1 MTASKL
7 LEVSH
12 LSVAYRQGGG
22 WSRAVD
28 DVSFTV
34 APGEVF
40 GLVGESGCGK
50 STISLQLLG
59 YRHPSMR
66 VEAGEV
72 RFKGASLTGMTR
84 VELDQL
90 RGDRIAFV
98 PQNPTTALNPGIRIG
113 RQLAETMLA
122 HGRAQ
127 SVDAAASVI
136 GEILTLVGLPA
147 DPAFQHRY
155 PHQLSGGQQ
164 QRVCIAMALACD
176 PDLLVL
182 DEPTT
187 GLDVTTQEQIVAL
200 LSSLRRRIGVA
211 MLYVTHDLALLSQ
224 IADRIGVMYAGRMV
238 EIAPTAEV
246 FLNPRHPYTQGL
258 IASIP
263 VIEAEAAAG
272 TRPLRG
278 LLRRTELPPGC
289 PFAPRCDHAQERCA
303 AERQELERIDDSR
316 AIACWRW
323 REIAPLPAEPGAG
336 AGAVA
341 TAGAPVLSLDHVSV
355 VYGSGPRAF
364 RAVSDV
370 SFEIKESE
378 VFALVGESGSG
389 KSTLA
394 RAISGLAAPEGGA
407 IRLRGEVLA
416 GAVRDRSDLQRRL
429 IQYIFQNP
437 DASLNPRARI
447 GEAIARPLVHFFQME
462 GAKAKEMVVDALG
475 DVRLDGSY
483 QARFPDQLSGGER
496 QRVAIGRTLVRDPA
510 AFFMDEPI
518 AALDARLREEMR
530 VELKRLQR
538 ELNHTLVYVT
548 HDQEEAMSVADRMA
562 ILRAGRIAQVGT
574 PREVYDFPVDR
585 YVAELVGSPPMNF
598 VAGAVEQG
606 VFRAAADGLTL
617 AIDPALPSGACELG
631 LRPEDLSLVA
641 PDTPGAWSGTVDEVE
656 PLGAVTLVDV
666 TLGATLLRVEVPG
679 QPDLAVGQPQAVLA
693 DGGACHLFRAED
705 GRAVWPRRPK
715 ADAA

>member
-1 MTASKL
+1 MTATVL

-59 YRHPSMR
+59 YRHPTMR
-66 VEAGEV
+66 VEAGDV

-84 VELDQL
+84 MELDQL

-127 SVDAAASVI
+127 SVDSAAAVI
-136 GEILTLVGLPA
+136 AEILALVGLPA

-238 EIAPTAEV
+238 EIAPTAEI

-263 VIEAEAAAG
+263 VIDAAAAG

-447 GEAIARPLVHFFQME
+447 GEAIARPLVHFFQMD
-462 GAKAKEMVVDALG
+462 GAKAKEMMVDALG

-496 QRVAIGRTLVRDPA
+496 QRVAIARALAAKPA
-510 AFFMDEPI
+510 LLLCDEI
-518 AALDARLREEMR
+518 LSALD
-530 VELKRLQR
+530 V
-538 ELNHTLVYVT
+538 
-548 HDQEEAMSVADRMA
+548 SVQAN
-562 ILRAGRIAQVGT
+562 I
-574 PREVYDFPVDR
+574 
-585 YVAELVGSPPMNF
+585 
-598 VAGAVEQG
+598 
-606 VFRAAADGLTL
+606 LTL
-617 AIDPALPSGACELG
+617 LQQLKSEHGIAMLFISH
-631 LRPEDLSLVA
+631 
-641 PDTPGAWSGTVDEVE
+641 
-656 PLGAVTLVDV
+656 
-666 TLGATLLRVEVPG
+666 
-679 QPDLAVGQPQAVLA
+679 DLAVVRMLADHVCVLYGGEVMQIGPRDQVFAAPFHPYTHSLLHAVPVPLQPPDARSGAAKAGEPKRGGAGCVYAGRCPWQIGAVCENERPPWRESAGVGLRCHLTLEQLNARADWPPSPKERAVL
-693 DGGACHLFRAED
+693 
-705 GRAVWPRRPK
+705 
-715 ADAA
+715 

>member
-1 MTASKL
+1 MTAGTL

-28 DVSFTV
+28 DVSFAV

-59 YRHPSMR
+59 FRHPTLR

-72 RFKGASLTGMTR
+72 RFKGASLTGMAR
-84 VELDQL
+84 AELDRL

-122 HGRAQ
+122 HGRVPG
-127 SVDAAASVI
+127 VDSAAAVI
-136 GEILTLVGLPA
+136 AQILALVGLPA

-238 EIAPTAEV
+238 EIAPTAEI

-263 VIEAEAAAG
+263 VIDAQAVAR

-278 LLRRTELPPGC
+278 LLRRRELPPGC
-289 PFAPRCDHAQERCA
+289 PFAPRCDHARERCA
-303 AERQELERIDDSR
+303 AERQELERIDDAR

-323 REIAPLPAEPGAG
+323 REIAPLPVEPDAEGDGLA
-336 AGAVA
+336 A
-341 TAGAPVLSLDHVSV
+341 AGAPVLSLDHVSV

-370 SFEIKESE
+370 SFEIKEGE

-447 GEAIARPLVHFFQME
+447 GEAIARPLVHFFQMD

-475 DVRLDGSY
+475 DVRLDGTY

-496 QRVAIGRTLVRDPA
+496 QRVAIARALAAKPA
-510 AFFMDEPI
+510 LLLCDEI
-518 AALDARLREEMR
+518 LSALD
-530 VELKRLQR
+530 V
-538 ELNHTLVYVT
+538 
-548 HDQEEAMSVADRMA
+548 SVQAN
-562 ILRAGRIAQVGT
+562 I
-574 PREVYDFPVDR
+574 
-585 YVAELVGSPPMNF
+585 
-598 VAGAVEQG
+598 
-606 VFRAAADGLTL
+606 LTL
-617 AIDPALPSGACELG
+617 LQQLKSEHGIAMLFISH
-631 LRPEDLSLVA
+631 
-641 PDTPGAWSGTVDEVE
+641 
-656 PLGAVTLVDV
+656 
-666 TLGATLLRVEVPG
+666 
-679 QPDLAVGQPQAVLA
+679 DLAVVRMLA
-693 DGGACHLFRAED
+693 DHVCVLYGGEVMQIGPRDRVFAAPFHPYTHSLLHAVPVPLQPPDTRSGAAKAGEPKRGGTGCVYAGRCPWQIGAVCESERPPWRESAGVGLRCHLSIEQLNARAD
-705 GRAVWPRRPK
+705 WPPSPKERPVP
-715 ADAA
+715 